1 MKRSIQRF
9 INSNRFAIRKEVAEN
24 LAATFM
30 DWEDGF
36 RKESG
41 DLNIK
46 QVLEM
51 RDDGIAVIHI
61 DGALAN
67 RNTLE
72 AYWYDQDTYQSIG
85 DAFEE
90 AANDPNVLGIVLE
103 IDSPGGIVNGVS
115 DLAAKIYGHRGQKPF
130 GIVAHSAGEM
140 CSAAYWIGSAA
151 EKIYASDNASLGSIG
166 VLCVFRKSKD
176 ETVTVVRSNL
186 SPNKAPTPETAE
198 GRSQIEKE
206 LDALASVFIST
217 VAQNR
222 GVDYET
228 VLNDFGQGAVF
239 VGRGAVK
246 AGLADDVMSLED
258 VIYNMKNTQNGGS
271 MPNPTAQK
279 GAEIDVEAL
288 QKSAAEAERARIK
301 GINAAFA
308 GLGLEAD
315 AQSFIDDGK
324 SVAEAKDFAFDAMRS
339 ALAKANEEIKA
350 LKDAKPTAAAAS
362 EEQKKAMELLEEASA
377 ASKQVQGGARSEDEA
392 ADADILAG
400 FKAGAKSREVK

>member
-67 RNTLE
+67 RNTIE

-377 ASKQVQGGARSEDEA
+377 ECKKVQGGARSEDEA

>member
-67 RNTLE
+67 RNTIE

-206 LDALASVFIST
+206 LDALASVFINT

-377 ASKQVQGGARSEDEA
+377 ESKQVQGGARSEDEA